1 MLLDEILQRRSRSK
15 VSTEGRVFS
24 ALCFFSWFFD
34 ILCVKFLTRE
44 EAMSSLYN
52 HLSPKEMWGER
63 VYTLPELQ
71 YPERL
76 NAYWE
81 LLDGNIKAGR
91 AARAA
96 IHFQGQTI
104 TYGELHAWVNRL
116 ANALKKKGVGP
127 GDRVM
132 LRGWNNPSTVAA
144 WLAIGRLGAVNVAT
158 MPLLRVR
165 ELTYMSNDAECM
177 AIVCSP
183 DLLDEVI
190 KSRANTPTVRAIFSL
205 GASAV
210 EGVEDLLALS
220 EKESNEC
227 QAADTARGDL
237 ALIGYTSGST
247 GDPKGCVSFHD
258 DVLAIADGYARNVL
272 RPTPEDR
279 FGGHPSLAF
288 TFGLG
293 ALLVFP
299 FRFGSSTVLLEK
311 FSPQAMLDTLVQDKV
326 SIAFCAPTCYRMMIE
341 LDPEKKADLS
351 ALRAGVSA
359 GETLPGAIFT
369 RWKERGVELLDG
381 LGSTELLHIFIT
393 SYPGEAKPGV
403 TGRPAPGY
411 EAKVVDEEG
420 NEMPRGEPG
429 LLAVRGP
436 TTCRYWKKEERQ
448 RSYVKNGWSYPGDV
462 FLQDQ
467 EGLFQYQCRND
478 DLIVTA
484 GYNVAG
490 IEVENVLLEHKG
502 VREAGV
508 VGVDDELRGKIIK
521 AFIVLK
527 PNHTA
532 SPQLEEELKEWVKGK
547 LAPYKYPRQLEFVT
561 ALPRTDTG
569 KVQRFRLRQ
578 P

>member
-1 MLLDEILQRRSRSK
+1 
-15 VSTEGRVFS
+15 
-24 ALCFFSWFFD
+24 
-34 ILCVKFLTRE
+34 
-44 EAMSSLYN
+44 MSSLYQ

-63 VYTLPELQ
+63 VYHLPELQ

-76 NAYWE
+76 NAYAE
-81 LLDGNIKAGR
+81 LLDGNLTAGR
-91 AARAA
+91 GDLTA
-96 IHFQGQTI
+96 IHFQGKTI
-104 TYGELHAWVNRL
+104 TYNELHAWVNRL
-116 ANALKKKGVGP
+116 ANALAKRGLGP

-144 WLAIGRLGAVNVAT
+144 WLAIGKLGAVNVAT
-158 MPLLRVR
+158 MPLLRAR
-165 ELTYMSNDAECM
+165 EITYMANDAECK

-183 DLLDEVI
+183 DLLEEV
-190 KSRANTPTVRAIFSL
+190 KHSKEHLTTVQQIFSL
-205 GASAV
+205 GASSV

-220 EKESNEC
+220 VNERAAF
-227 QAADTARGDL
+227 QAADTHRGDL

-258 DVLAIADGYARNVL
+258 DVLAIADGYAKNVL
-272 RPTPEDR
+272 RPTPADR

-311 FSPQAMLDTLVQDKV
+311 FSPQAMLDTLVQYKV

-359 GETLPGAIFT
+359 GETLPGAVFT
-369 RWKERGVELLDG
+369 RWKEERGVELLDG
-381 LGSTELLHIFIT
+381 IGSTELLHIFIT
-393 SYPGEAKPGV
+393 SYPGEAKPGI

-411 EAKVVDEEG
+411 EAKIVDDEG

-448 RSYVKNGWSYPGDV
+448 RGYVKGGWNYPGDV

-490 IEVENVLLEHKG
+490 IEVENVLLEHKA

-508 VGVDDELRGKIIK
+508 VGVDDPLRGKIVK

-527 PNHTA
+527 PNYEPSA
-532 SPQLEEELKEWVKGK
+532 QLEEELKGWVKGR
-547 LAPYKYPRQLEFVT
+547 LAPYKYPRQLEFVA

-578 P
+578 Q

>member
-1 MLLDEILQRRSRSK
+1 
-15 VSTEGRVFS
+15 
-24 ALCFFSWFFD
+24 
-34 ILCVKFLTRE
+34 
-44 EAMSSLYN
+44 MSSLYQ
-52 HLSPKEMWGER
+52 HLSPQKNWGER
-63 VYTLPELQ
+63 VYNLPELQ
-71 YPERL
+71 YPARV
-76 NAYWE
+76 NAYSV
-81 LLDGNIKAGR
+81 LLDGNIAAGR
-91 AARAA
+91 AGCTA

-104 TYGELHAWVNRL
+104 TYGELHSWVNRL
-116 ANALKKKGVGP
+116 GNALQKKGIGP

-132 LRGWNNPSTVAA
+132 LRGWNNPATVAA
-144 WLAIGRLGAVNVAT
+144 WLAIGKLGAVNVAT
-158 MPLLRVR
+158 MPLLRAR
-165 ELTYMSNDAECM
+165 EITYMANDAECK

-183 DLLDEVI
+183 DLLEEVI
-190 KSRANTPTVRAIFSL
+190 KSREQLNTVQAIFSL
-205 GASAV
+205 GVSSAAN
-210 EGVEDLLALS
+210 VEDLQALS
-220 EKESNEC
+220 ATESDAL

-258 DVLAIADGYARNVL
+258 DVLAIADGYAKNVL
-272 RPTPEDR
+272 KPTPEDR

-311 FSPQAMLDTLVQDKV
+311 FSPQAMLDTLVQHKV

-369 RWKERGVELLDG
+369 RWKEERGIELLDG
-381 LGSTELLHIFIT
+381 IGATEMLHIFIT
-393 SYPGEAKPGV
+393 SYPGEAKPGI

-411 EAKVVDEEG
+411 EAKIVDEDG

-448 RSYVKNGWSYPGDV
+448 RGYVKNGWNYPGDI

-467 EGLFQYQCRND
+467 AGFFQYQCRND

-490 IEVENVLLEHKG
+490 IEVENVLLEHKA

-508 VGVDDELRGKIIK
+508 VGVDDPLRGKIVK
-521 AFIVLK
+521 AFIVLT
-527 PNHTA
+527 PNNVA

-547 LAPYKYPRQLEFVT
+547 LAPYKYPRQIEFVT